1 MIVIEELK
9 KADPQALDELTALA
23 HALHCDARTPE
34 AADLQAMAHD
44 TNTILMVVREDGRI
58 IGMATLYIIQKLGR
72 RTASM
77 EDVIVEE
84 GHRGQGLG
92 TRLVSALIEEGKKR
106 GIGSISLTSRAERV
120 AARKLYESLGF
131 AQRETGVFKLT
142 IT

>member
-1 MIVIEELK
+1 MIVVEQLK
-9 KADPQALDELTALA
+9 KADPQALEELTALA
-23 HALHCDARTPE
+23 HALHCDVRMPE
-34 AADLQAMAHD
+34 AADLEAMTQD
-44 TNTILMVVREDGRI
+44 KNTILMVVREDGRI

-72 RTASM
+72 RSASM

-120 AARKLYESLGF
+120 AAHKLYESLGF
-131 AQRETGVFKLT
+131 AKRDTDVFKLT
-142 IT
+142 LS